1 MKFNVNQQDLQQA
14 LNYCQGVIEKRSTLP
29 ILSNILLD
37 VSNSKLIITAT
48 DLDLIFVHQLNN
60 IEVLEEGKTTTTSSI
75 MYDIVRK
82 FSSGKKINLSLT
94 DISKLQVESEKSIF
108 NLNCISATEFP
119 LTDENF
125 NENEFVIKSKQLL
138 KLLNKCKFS
147 VSNDE
152 TRHYLSGIYFHQT
165 EVEDKNYLTA
175 VATDSHRMSISKIRL
190 DQKIDF
196 EPIILPKKTIFQ
208 LCSLLD
214 SYDGDV
220 KVSNLKSK
228 IKFELNNSIL
238 ISKLIDGKFPNYI
251 QVIPKN
257 NQKKLEIDLKLFLN
271 SVDRVA
277 SVSLD
282 KKDGV
287 KFNLSKDILDLS
299 VNNTNSGDGK
309 ETLNV
314 KFDHDLEIS
323 IEADQ
328 SYGNGFLLPLGPLRE
343 LPSRLNQ
350 VDFKVY
356 HTYTERNQNYT
367 MKYVIDELENPYHGV
382 SIKLCKWANE
392 KVIHAISAIGSPKRF
407 YNLLEQ
413 SGFILANTT
422 SLLDHEHIPRS
433 YFEETKE
440 STIFITEKDATKLKN
455 YSNPKIWVVKVKMV
469 LNKPINKLIE
479 EKIAPLV
486 KPVC

>member
-37 VSNSKLIITAT
+37 ANNSKLTITAT
-48 DLDLIFVHQLNN
+48 DLDLIFIHQLHNVE
-60 IEVLEEGKTTTTSSI
+60 IFEEGKTTTTSSI
-75 MYDIVRK
+75 MYDIIRK
-82 FSSGKKINLSLT
+82 FTLGKKINLSLT
-94 DISKLQVESEKSIF
+94 DVNKLQVESEKSIF
-108 NLNCISATEFP
+108 NLNCISSSEFP

-125 NENEFVIKSKQLL
+125 NDNEFSIKSKQFL

-147 VSNDE
+147 IANDE

-190 DQKIDF
+190 DKKIDF
-196 EPIILPKKTIFQ
+196 EPVILPKKTIFQ

-214 SYDGDV
+214 TYDGDV
-220 KVSNLKSK
+220 KISNRKSK

-257 NQKKLEIDLKLFLN
+257 NQKKLEINLKLFLN

-277 SVSLD
+277 SVSPD

-287 KFNLSKDILDLS
+287 KFNLSKDILNLS
-299 VNNTNSGDGK
+299 VNNANSGDGK

-314 KFDHDLEIS
+314 NFDNELEIS
-323 IEADQ
+323 FNSRYLIDIASQLNGDRIEIFFND
-328 SYGNGFLLPLGPLRE
+328 S
-343 LPSRLNQ
+343 
-350 VDFKVY
+350 
-356 HTYTERNQNYT
+356 
-367 MKYVIDELENPYHGV
+367 
-382 SIKLCKWANE
+382 
-392 KVIHAISAIGSPKRF
+392 GSPALVRDPADF
-407 YNLLEQ
+407 D
-413 SGFILANTT
+413 S
-422 SLLDHEHIPRS
+422 
-433 YFEETKE
+433 
-440 STIFITEKDATKLKN
+440 IF
-455 YSNPKIWVVKVKMV
+455 VVMPMKG
-469 LNKPINKLIE
+469 
-479 EKIAPLV
+479 
-486 KPVC
+486 

>member
-1 MKFNVNQQDLQQA
+1 MKFNINQQDLQHA

-29 ILSNILLD
+29 ILSNILLNA
-37 VSNSKLIITAT
+37 SNSKLTITAT
-48 DLDLIFVHQLNN
+48 DLDLIFIHQLNN
-60 IEVLEEGKTTTTSSI
+60 VEILEEGETTTTSSI
-75 MYDIVRK
+75 MYDIIRK
-82 FSSGKKINLSLT
+82 LNSGKKINLSLT

-125 NENEFVIKSKQLL
+125 EQDEFIIKSKKLL

-190 DQKIDF
+190 DEKIDF
-196 EPIILPKKTIFQ
+196 DPIILPKKTIFQ

-214 SYDGDV
+214 NYDGNV
-220 KVSNLKSK
+220 KISNAKSK
-228 IKFELNNSIL
+228 IKFELSNSIL

-251 QVIPKN
+251 QVIPKS

-287 KFNLSKDILDLS
+287 KFNLSKDTLDLS

-309 ETLNV
+309 ETLSV
-314 KFDHDLEIS
+314 HFDHELEIS
-323 IEADQ
+323 FNSRYLIDIASQLDGDKVEI
-328 SYGNGFLLPLGPLRE
+328 FL
-343 LPSRLNQ
+343 N
-350 VDFKVY
+350 D
-356 HTYTERNQNYT
+356 T
-367 MKYVIDELENPYHGV
+367 
-382 SIKLCKWANE
+382 
-392 KVIHAISAIGSPKRF
+392 GSPALIKDPSDF
-407 YNLLEQ
+407 D
-413 SGFILANTT
+413 S
-422 SLLDHEHIPRS
+422 
-433 YFEETKE
+433 
-440 STIFITEKDATKLKN
+440 IF
-455 YSNPKIWVVKVKMV
+455 VVMPMKG
-469 LNKPINKLIE
+469 
-479 EKIAPLV
+479 
-486 KPVC
+486 

>member
-14 LNYCQGVIEKRSTLP
+14 LSYCQGVIDKRSTLP

-37 VSNSKLIITAT
+37 VSNSKLTITAT
-48 DLDLIFVHQLNN
+48 DLDLIFIHQLNN
-60 IEVLEEGKTTTTSSI
+60 VEVLDEGKTTTTSSI

-82 FSSGKKINLSLT
+82 FSSGNKINLTLT
-94 DISKLQVESEKSIF
+94 NVSKLQVESEKSIF

-125 NENEFVIKSKQLL
+125 NQNEFIIKSKQLL

-220 KVSNLKSK
+220 KISNIKSK

-257 NQKKLEIDLKLFLN
+257 NQKKLEVDLKLFLN

-287 KFNLSKDILDLS
+287 KFNLSKDKLDLS
-299 VNNTNSGDGK
+299 VNNANSGDGK
-309 ETLNV
+309 ETLVV
-314 KFDHDLEIS
+314 KFDQDLEIS
-323 IEADQ
+323 F
-328 SYGNGFLLPLGPLRE
+328 N
-343 LPSRLNQ
+343 SRYLIDVASQ
-350 VDFKVY
+350 LDG
-356 HTYTERNQNYT
+356 ERVEVFFNDT
-367 MKYVIDELENPYHGV
+367 
-382 SIKLCKWANE
+382 
-392 KVIHAISAIGSPKRF
+392 GSPALIKDPGD
-407 YNLLEQ
+407 YD
-413 SGFILANTT
+413 S
-422 SLLDHEHIPRS
+422 
-433 YFEETKE
+433 
-440 STIFITEKDATKLKN
+440 IF
-455 YSNPKIWVVKVKMV
+455 VVMPMKG
-469 LNKPINKLIE
+469 
-479 EKIAPLV
+479 
-486 KPVC
+486 

>member
-37 VSNSKLIITAT
+37 DSNSKLTITAT
-48 DLDLIFVHQLNN
+48 DLDLIFIHQLNN
-60 IEVLEEGKTTTTSSI
+60 VEILDEGKTTTTSSI
-75 MYDIVRK
+75 MYDIIRK
-82 FSSGKKINLSLT
+82 LSSGKKINFTLT

-125 NENEFVIKSKQLL
+125 NENEFIIKSKQLL

-190 DQKIDF
+190 DEKIEFD
-196 EPIILPKKTIFQ
+196 PIILPKKTIFQ

-287 KFNLSKDILDLS
+287 KFNLSNDTLNLS

-323 IEADQ
+323 F
-328 SYGNGFLLPLGPLRE
+328 N
-343 LPSRLNQ
+343 SRYL
-350 VDFKVY
+350 
-356 HTYTERNQNYT
+356 
-367 MKYVIDELENPYHGV
+367 IDVASQLDGDRVEIFFNDT
-382 SIKLCKWANE
+382 
-392 KVIHAISAIGSPKRF
+392 GSPA
-407 YNLLEQ
+407 L
-413 SGFILANTT
+413 I
-422 SLLDHEHIPRS
+422 
-433 YFEETKE
+433 
-440 STIFITEKDATKLKN
+440 KDPGDFDSI
-455 YSNPKIWVVKVKMV
+455 YVVMPMKG
-469 LNKPINKLIE
+469 
-479 EKIAPLV
+479 
-486 KPVC
+486 

>member
-29 ILSNILLD
+29 ILSNILMNAEKSHLT
-37 VSNSKLIITAT
+37 LTAT
-48 DLDLIFVHQLNN
+48 DLDLIFIHR
-60 IEVLEEGKTTTTSSI
+60 IENVEVVEEGKTTTTSST

-82 FSSGKKINLSLT
+82 LSTGKKINLILT
-94 DISKLQVESEKSIF
+94 DANKLHLESEKSIF
-108 NLNCISATEFP
+108 NLNCMSSTEFP

-125 NENEFVIKSKQLL
+125 NENQFSIKSKQLL

-152 TRHYLSGIYFHQT
+152 TRHYLSGIYLHQT
-165 EVEDKNYLTA
+165 EFEEKNYLTA

-190 DQKIDF
+190 EQQISFD
-196 EPIILPKKTIFQ
+196 PVILPKKTVFQ
-208 LCSLLD
+208 LCALLD
-214 SYDGDV
+214 NYDGEV
-220 KVSNLKSK
+220 KISNIKSK

-257 NQKKLEIDLKLFLN
+257 NKKKLEINLKLFLD

-287 KFNLSKDILDLS
+287 KFNLSKDVLNLS

-314 KFDHDLEIS
+314 KFDHELEIS
-323 IEADQ
+323 FNSRYLLDVASQLDGEKIEL
-328 SYGNGFLLPLGPLRE
+328 FL
-343 LPSRLNQ
+343 N
-350 VDFKVY
+350 D
-356 HTYTERNQNYT
+356 
-367 MKYVIDELENPYHGV
+367 M
-382 SIKLCKWANE
+382 
-392 KVIHAISAIGSPKRF
+392 GSPALIKDPGDF
-407 YNLLEQ
+407 D
-413 SGFILANTT
+413 S
-422 SLLDHEHIPRS
+422 
-433 YFEETKE
+433 
-440 STIFITEKDATKLKN
+440 IF
-455 YSNPKIWVVKVKMV
+455 VVMPMKG
-469 LNKPINKLIE
+469 
-479 EKIAPLV
+479 
-486 KPVC
+486 